1 MYSDTS
7 PGDIISF
14 PLLYTC
20 NTNQLALSGTS
31 TPHGFFERFMV
42 ISDLKL
48 FHHDH
53 ITLDAYK

>member
-20 NTNQLALSGTS
+20 NTNQLALFGTS

-48 FHHDH
+48 FHHS
-53 ITLDAYK
+53 